1 MVRFIFPPE
10 AEGKC
15 ICAPAAPGFKSK
27 NNIMK
32 KIIISI
38 SLGLLAARALAQ
50 TSTNS
55 PPPANSFTNGISIRL
70 PVSDLQ
76 CDQLLFIQRSTGMT
90 NRPIA
95 QVATNYLR
103 LDLNPAGQAILSQRR
118 SRILQKVSAASDA
131 QLRQV
136 ESVFTSP

>member
-1 MVRFIFPPE
+1 
-10 AEGKC
+10 
-15 ICAPAAPGFKSK
+15 
-27 NNIMK
+27 MK